1 MGKDHGAM
9 GSMRDSRTEEGRRMG
24 GYRTFFSRGLI
35 VSGGGD
41 VSVSHESSVLRSSAA
56 IGLIMWSEVLLGYG
70 LVDVSGSSAAPP
82 SSSSDSQSRAMPVK
96 AV

>member
-9 GSMRDSRTEEGRRMG
+9 GSMRDSRTEDGLRMG
-24 GYRTFFSRGLI
+24 GYLILSIGLI

-41 VSVSHESSVLRSSAA
+41 ASSGSHESSVLRSTAA
-56 IGLIMWSEVLLGYG
+56 IGLIMWSEVPLGSG
-70 LVDVSGSSAAPP
+70 SVDVSGSSAAPP
-82 SSSSDSQSRAMPVK
+82 SSSDSQSRAMPVK